1 MNESLQ
7 QLETKVENQGATP
20 QGKVSA
26 VEWNVLVA
34 AVKQL
39 DSSGINDESLKKYLQ
54 QYQYITK
61 PELSGILE
69 DAAPD
74 LSGVVNTSGEQDVFG
89 IKNFVTGLKLSNKLI
104 RYDVDK
110 NVFIFPGNILAEGGV
125 AWNSSLDGFE
135 PQTVTDAV
143 NVDGVTI
150 GRTTS
155 GALTVLAG
163 AGGGIN
169 KAQLADYL
177 TNNNYAKKSDIPS
190 LSGYATEAFV
200 TSRGYITSAAI
211 PTKVSTLDNDSGYIT
226 GITSSMVTSALGYTP
241 YNAANFT
248 KANIKS
254 TLGISDWALA
264 SAKPSYAWTEI
275 TSRPTKV
282 SAFTNDSGF
291 ITSASLPT
299 KLSQFTDDVVK
310 GNYLSTSGGTVNGAL
325 NMNAYFQLGNNKSIT
340 AADTDGVYQAVLYL
354 STANNLIMGYGT
366 SVVGKRKTVLL
377 GYKIEF
383 KSAGNENTTLA
394 LNEDQTASFSSSITA
409 GGNITSKGNV
419 SARNV
424 IANGSITAD
433 SIISFVDTDASTKI
447 VLQRN
452 SDGDILFCG
461 GFADRNVYIDGSI
474 LRVRTEDTI
483 FSRGI
488 STTGV
493 TLRSGDKSAAI
504 SYNASKNA
512 FVFPANAIFEGG
524 VAWNSPMDGTSA
536 YASELER
543 RIEALQT
550 EVDTLKQTVQTLTA

>member
-241 YNAANFT
+241 YNVASFT

-264 SAKPSYAWTEI
+264 SAKPTYTASEVGALGVNGTAASALKMTPEYLTDLNNATPWRFFDMKTGYGSTDGNKPNTAWVSGI
-275 TSRPTKV
+275 TGTVAGSGNYRWQIAYTTGNARPYFRQESNGTWGNWQRL
-282 SAFTNDSGF
+282 AFLTD
-291 ITSASLPT
+291 LPT
-299 KLSQFTDDVVK
+299 KLSQFTDDIVK
-310 GNYLSTSGGTVNGAL
+310 GKYLSTSGGTVNGVL
-325 NMNAYFQLGNNKSIT
+325 SIQSVLQLSDIDNT
-340 AADTDGVYQAVLYL
+340 
-354 STANNLIMGYGT
+354 
-366 SVVGKRKTVLL
+366 
-377 GYKIEF
+377 YK
-383 KSAGNENTTLA
+383 
-394 LNEDQTASFSSSITA
+394 
-409 GGNITSKGNV
+409 V
-419 SARNV
+419 
-424 IANGSITAD
+424 
-433 SIISFVDTDASTKI
+433 
-447 VLQRN
+447 VLQRDSSGN
-452 SDGDILFCG
+452 ILFG
-461 GFADRNVYIDGSI
+461 AGFADSNMYIDADV
-474 LRVRTEDTI
+474 LRIRSNNTI
-483 FSRGI
+483 FSREI
-488 STTGV
+488 STTGLV
-493 TLRSGDKSAAI
+493 LRSGSQSATI
-504 SYNASKNA
+504 SYNAAKNA
-512 FVFPANAIFEGG
+512 FVFPGNILVEGG

>member
-26 VEWNVLVA
+26 AEWNVLVA
-34 AVKQL
+34 AVKAL
-39 DSSGINDESLKKYLQ
+39 DSAGINDESLKKYLQ
-54 QYQYITK
+54 QYQYITR

-69 DAAPD
+69 DATPD
-74 LSGVVNTSGEQDVFG
+74 LSGVVTTSGEQDILG
-89 IKNFVTGLKLSNKLI
+89 IKNFVNGLKLSNKLI
-104 RYDVDK
+104 RYDADK
-110 NVFIFPGNILAEGGV
+110 NVFVFPANAIFEGGV
-125 AWNSSLDGFE
+125 AWNSSLDGFK

-169 KAQLADYL
+169 EAQLADYL
-177 TNNNYAKKSDIPS
+177 TYNNYAKKSDIPS

-211 PTKVSTLDNDSGYIT
+211 PTKVSTFDNDSGYIT
-226 GITSSMVTSALGYTP
+226 GITSTMVTSALGYTP

-264 SAKPSYAWTEI
+264 SAKPTYTASEVGALGVNGTAASALKMTPEYLTDLNNATPWRFFDMKTGYGSIDGNKPNTAWVSGI
-275 TSRPTKV
+275 TGTVAGSGNFRWQIADTKGNARPYFRQESNGTWGNWQRL
-282 SAFTNDSGF
+282 AFLTD
-291 ITSASLPT
+291 IPT
-299 KLSQFTDDVVK
+299 KLSQLTDDVVK
-310 GNYLSTSGGTVNGAL
+310 GNYLPIGGIAVGAKTLKSSATSSSWTVAAGNGINCYNANATKRYWFGWSLPEGSPYATSKWIFGASNNSSSADGEVFAKSLKLGFGSDLNTTSYALHTKGDARIDGAL
-325 NMNAYFQLGNNKSIT
+325 NINGKS
-340 AADTDGVYQAVLYL
+340 
-354 STANNLIMGYGT
+354 
-366 SVVGKRKTVLL
+366 
-377 GYKIEF
+377 
-383 KSAGNENTTLA
+383 
-394 LNEDQTASFSSSITA
+394 
-409 GGNITSKGNV
+409 
-419 SARNV
+419 
-424 IANGSITAD
+424 
-433 SIISFVDTDASTKI
+433 
-447 VLQRN
+447 
-452 SDGDILFCG
+452 
-461 GFADRNVYIDGSI
+461 
-474 LRVRTEDTI
+474 
-483 FSRGI
+483 
-488 STTGV
+488 
-493 TLRSGDKSAAI
+493 I
-504 SYNASKNA
+504 SYNVEKNA
-512 FVFPANAIFEGG
+512 LVLSANLVVEGG

>member
-26 VEWNVLVA
+26 AEWNVLVA
-34 AVKQL
+34 AVKAL
-39 DSSGINDESLKKYLQ
+39 DSAGINDESLKKYLQ

-69 DAAPD
+69 DATPD
-74 LSGVVNTSGEQDVFG
+74 LSGVVTTSGEQDIFG
-89 IKNFVTGLKLSNKLI
+89 IKNFVNGLKLSNKLI
-104 RYDVDK
+104 RYDADK
-110 NVFIFPGNILAEGGV
+110 NVFVFPANAIFEGGV

-169 KAQLADYL
+169 ESELANYL
-177 TNNNYAKKSDIPS
+177 TTNNYAKKSDIPS

-211 PTKVSTLDNDSGYIT
+211 PTKVSTFDNDSGYIT

-241 YNAANFT
+241 YNVASFT

-264 SAKPSYAWTEI
+264 SVKPTYTASEVGALAQDNSSTNADLDTILGNKTAVLKPFFQSFTSNNIGSARKGVLRI
-275 TSRPTKV
+275 TYNGSESQLLFDHYNRLLRYRTIGSNPKDWATL
-282 SAFTNDSGF
+282 AFTSD
-291 ITSASLPT
+291 IPT
-299 KLSQFTDDVVK
+299 KLSQFTDDIVK
-310 GNYLSTSGGTVNGAL
+310 GKYLSTSGGTVNGVL
-325 NMNAYFQLGNNKSIT
+325 SIQSVLQLSDIDNT
-340 AADTDGVYQAVLYL
+340 
-354 STANNLIMGYGT
+354 
-366 SVVGKRKTVLL
+366 
-377 GYKIEF
+377 YK
-383 KSAGNENTTLA
+383 
-394 LNEDQTASFSSSITA
+394 
-409 GGNITSKGNV
+409 V
-419 SARNV
+419 
-424 IANGSITAD
+424 
-433 SIISFVDTDASTKI
+433 
-447 VLQRN
+447 VLQRDSSGN
-452 SDGDILFCG
+452 ILFG
-461 GFADRNVYIDGSI
+461 AGFADSNMYIDADV
-474 LRVRTEDTI
+474 LRIRSNNTI
-483 FSRGI
+483 FSREI
-488 STTGV
+488 STTGLV
-493 TLRSGDKSAAI
+493 LRSGSQSATI
-504 SYNASKNA
+504 SYNAAKNA
-512 FVFPANAIFEGG
+512 FVFPGNILVEGG

>member
-26 VEWNVLVA
+26 AEWNVLVA
-34 AVKQL
+34 AVKAL
-39 DSSGINDESLKKYLQ
+39 DSAGINDESLKKYLQ
-54 QYQYITK
+54 QYQYITT

-69 DAAPD
+69 DATPD
-74 LSGVVNTSGEQDVFG
+74 LSGVVTTSGEQDIFG
-89 IKNFVTGLKLSNKLI
+89 IKNFVNGFKIGGTHVTYNAS
-104 RYDVDK
+104 K
-110 NVFIFPGNILAEGGV
+110 NAFVFPANAIFEGGV

-169 KAQLADYL
+169 EAQLAAYL

-211 PTKVSTLDNDSGYIT
+211 PTKVSTFDNDSGYIT
-226 GITSSMVTSALGYTP
+226 GITSTMVTSALGYTP

-264 SAKPSYAWTEI
+264 SAKPTYTASEVGALGVNGTAASALKMTPEYLTDLNNATPWRFFDMKTGYGSTDGNKPNTAWVSGI
-275 TSRPTKV
+275 TGTVAGSGNYRWQIAYTTGNARPYFRQESNGTWGNWQRL
-282 SAFTNDSGF
+282 AFLTD
-291 ITSASLPT
+291 LPT
-299 KLSQFTDDVVK
+299 KLSQLTDDIVK
-310 GNYLSTSGGTVNGAL
+310 GKYLSTSGGTV
-325 NMNAYFQLGNNKSIT
+325 S
-340 AADTDGVYQAVLYL
+340 
-354 STANNLIMGYGT
+354 
-366 SVVGKRKTVLL
+366 
-377 GYKIEF
+377 
-383 KSAGNENTTLA
+383 
-394 LNEDQTASFSSSITA
+394 
-409 GGNITSKGNV
+409 GNITATGNV
-419 SARNV
+419 SAQSV
-424 IANGSITAD
+424 IANGGITAG
-433 SIISFVDTDASTKI
+433 SILSFVDTDASAKI
-447 VLQRN
+447 VIQRN
-452 SDGDILFCG
+452 SGGDILFCG

>member
-26 VEWNVLVA
+26 AEWNVLVA
-34 AVKQL
+34 AVKAL
-39 DSSGINDESLKKYLQ
+39 DSAGINDESLKKYLQ
-54 QYQYITK
+54 QYQYITR

-69 DAAPD
+69 DATPD
-74 LSGVVNTSGEQDVFG
+74 LSGVVTTSGEQDIFG
-89 IKNFVTGLKLSNKLI
+89 IKNFVNGLKLSNKLI
-104 RYDVDK
+104 RYDADK
-110 NVFIFPGNILAEGGV
+110 NVFVFPANAIFEGGV

-169 KAQLADYL
+169 EAQLAAYL

-211 PTKVSTLDNDSGYIT
+211 PTKVSTFDNDSGYIT
-226 GITSSMVTSALGYTP
+226 GITSTMVTSALGYTP

-264 SAKPSYAWTEI
+264 SAKPTYTASEVGALGVKDTAQQSYGLRHSTTPISDKGLHWWSGQFQVSREPVRGKIYVGSSGDYTVISVPCIDGTSSLANACVLRLGYNRQFFHEI
-275 TSRPTKV
+275 FTSPNSNNIYHRNVYIGNGNPWRKF
-282 SAFTNDSGF
+282 AFTTD
-291 ITSASLPT
+291 IPT
-299 KLSQFTDDVVK
+299 KLSQFTDDIVK
-310 GNYLSTSGGTVNGAL
+310 GKYLSTSGGTVNGVL
-325 NMNAYFQLGNNKSIT
+325 SIQSVLQLSDIDNT
-340 AADTDGVYQAVLYL
+340 
-354 STANNLIMGYGT
+354 
-366 SVVGKRKTVLL
+366 
-377 GYKIEF
+377 YK
-383 KSAGNENTTLA
+383 
-394 LNEDQTASFSSSITA
+394 
-409 GGNITSKGNV
+409 V
-419 SARNV
+419 
-424 IANGSITAD
+424 
-433 SIISFVDTDASTKI
+433 
-447 VLQRN
+447 VLQRDSSGN
-452 SDGDILFCG
+452 ILFG
-461 GFADRNVYIDGSI
+461 AGFADSNMYIDADV
-474 LRVRTEDTI
+474 LRIRSNNTI
-483 FSRGI
+483 FSREI
-488 STTGV
+488 STTGLV
-493 TLRSGDKSAAI
+493 LRSGSQSATI
-504 SYNASKNA
+504 SYNAAKNA
-512 FVFPANAIFEGG
+512 FVFPGNILVEGG

>member
-61 PELSGILE
+61 PELSGILN

-104 RYDVDK
+104 RYVVDK

-325 NMNAYFQLGNNKSIT
+325 NMNAYFQLGNNKPIT

-354 STANNLIMGYGT
+354 STANTLIMGYGT

-424 IANGSITAD
+424 IANGSITAG